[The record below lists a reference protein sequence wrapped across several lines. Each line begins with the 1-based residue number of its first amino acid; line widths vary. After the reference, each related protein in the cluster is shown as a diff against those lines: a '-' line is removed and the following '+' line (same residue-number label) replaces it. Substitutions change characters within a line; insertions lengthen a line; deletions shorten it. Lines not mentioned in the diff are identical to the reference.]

1 MRTKDHMNAKRDARE
16 ELLESLLYSQAVQRY
31 PVPKRFRSLI
41 RQIQLDAPNEEA
53 YIKRIQA
60 LMLEEPELERIYS
73 QRRALLQRASAH
85 LAQGDVYDPE
95 TDTWHTADADTPP
108 G

>member
-1 MRTKDHMNAKRDARE
+1 MNAKRDARE
-16 ELLESLLYSQAVQRY
+16 ELLESLLYSQTVQRY
-31 PVPKRFRSLI
+31 PVPKRFRPLI

-73 QRRALLQRASAH
+73 QRRLLLQQAAMH
-85 LAQGDVYDPE
+85 LDRGDVYDPE
-95 TDTWHTADADTPP
+95 TDTWHAPDASAPP